1 MQRKRRTGR
10 GEGGGGHALREGVA
24 VEFSEFERCEPWSRG
39 TGEGNDEK
47 THVCDTQE
55 NERDKCLA
63 KRLVTSR
70 GAHTSL
76 SLSALTLCPDLEFR
90 LLGSGENR
98 DGRRRA
104 RRSSLLA

>member
-1 MQRKRRTGR
+1 LSDVNLGAEVQ
-10 GEGGGGHALREGVA
+10 AREMT
-24 VEFSEFERCEPWSRG
+24 W
-39 TGEGNDEK
+39 

-55 NERDKCLA
+55 NERDICLA

-70 GAHTSL
+70 GAHKLL
-76 SLSALTLCPDLEFR
+76 SLSALILCPDLEFR

-104 RRSSLLA
+104 RRPLLV